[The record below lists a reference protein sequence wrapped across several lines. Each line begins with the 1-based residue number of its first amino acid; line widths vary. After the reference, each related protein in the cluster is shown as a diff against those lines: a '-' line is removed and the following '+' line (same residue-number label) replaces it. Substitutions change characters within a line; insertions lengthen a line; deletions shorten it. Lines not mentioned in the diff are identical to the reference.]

1 MTRSTSVARIILLAR
16 LLFLVIMAGAVVCA
30 VILARRRGAVPPGST
45 DVYSCPMH
53 AAISS
58 PVAGEC
64 PICRMPLT
72 ARRHVAV
79 EALQAADLATV
90 SLSTEAIRVSGVQ
103 VTNPKRLTVPR
114 ATVVPASLTADDV
127 GTALLYREDLDLL
140 EVEERAVFVPGE
152 VPIRLLRDSAAAW
165 DPATVTVRFEPLDHA
180 RPGSARRTT
189 TGWVTL
195 APRNRDA
202 LLVPTGAVLT
212 SASGPFVLVVVDE
225 RDTSQTFAR
234 RAVEVGRVVF
244 GHTSMRGGVDERD
257 RVVVAGAFFIDAE
270 RRLADPLMPARRA
283 AP

>member
-1 MTRSTSVARIILLAR
+1 MTRPSSVAAMILVAR
-16 LLFLVIMAGAVVCA
+16 LLFLVIMAAAAVCA
-30 VILARRRGAVPPGST
+30 FTVAGRRGAVPPRST
-45 DVYSCPMH
+45 DVYNCPMH
-53 AAISS
+53 AEISS

-79 EALQAADLATV
+79 EALQLADLATV
-90 SLSTEAIRVSGVQ
+90 SLPTEAIRVSGVQ
-103 VTNPKRLTVPR
+103 LTSPKRLTVPR
-114 ATVVPASLTADDV
+114 ATVVPASLTADSV

-152 VPIRLLRDSAAAW
+152 VPVRLLRNSAAAW
-165 DPATVTVRFEPLDHA
+165 DPATVSVRFEPLDHA
-180 RPGSARRTT
+180 RPGAARRTT

-212 SASGPFVLVVVDE
+212 SAGGPFVLVVVDE
-225 RDTSQTFAR
+225 GETSQTFAK
-234 RAVEVGRVVF
+234 RAVEVGRVIF

-270 RRLADPLMPARRA
+270 RRLADPLMPAKQA